1 MKRIITYIFLIIL
14 FFVSSTLAQS
24 NYKIELSGGRITSA
38 IQSTLLPYWDTGWSV
53 GITAS
58 KKLNKDIELIS
69 SFEYQNFI
77 FQPDRVVLGYVG
89 FDIAGY
95 FVRVSGGENSNV
107 YNFSLGVR
115 IISST
120 KRLTNFFSFSGG
132 LQYIN
137 QGKIFITSEFNNK
150 FAGSVLT
157 IPSTYLYSVWT
168 ETLKPL

>member
-1 MKRIITYIFLIIL
+1 MRRVFLYIFLIIL

-24 NYKIELSGGRITSA
+24 DYKIELSGGRITSS
-38 IQSTLLPYWDTGWSV
+38 IQSTLLPYWDTGWSL

-58 KKLNKDIELIS
+58 KKLNKEIELIS
-69 SFEYQNFI
+69 SFDYQNFR
-77 FQPDRVVLGYVG
+77 FQPDRVIFPPSVNPPG
-89 FDIAGY
+89 FY
-95 FVRVSGGENSNV
+95 QRVSGGENSNV

-132 LQYIN
+132 IQYIN